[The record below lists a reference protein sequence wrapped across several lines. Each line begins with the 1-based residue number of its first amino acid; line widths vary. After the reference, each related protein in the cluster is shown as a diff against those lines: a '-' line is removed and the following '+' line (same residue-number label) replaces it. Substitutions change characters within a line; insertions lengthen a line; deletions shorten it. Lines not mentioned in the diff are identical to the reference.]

1 MDLWNKIP
9 FIRLIVPL
17 ILGVIS
23 ELIWGLNSLYILDVG
38 LIFTLLSLFVFFYK
52 YNIKYRWLFGGL
64 VYVSIY
70 FLSFSLAINN
80 REINDEKHLSNY
92 LEYGNKYIA
101 RIIDAPVEK
110 EKSIQLR
117 LEILKILNDSK
128 IDVNGDNA
136 HPLFKFL
143 TTEKKGLLGTEK
155 IKWNF
160 TKFLINKDG
169 EPVNRY
175 GSSTTPEQIET
186 DIEKLINS

>member
-1 MDLWNKIP
+1 MTKNIYQFSCEDSSGQNVDLSDFKGKTL
-9 FIRLIVPL
+9 LIVNTASQCGFTPQYKGL
-17 ILGVIS
+17 EQLQTKYSS
-23 ELIWGLNSLYILDVG
+23 EEFSVLAFPCNQ
-38 LIFTLLSLFVFFYK
+38 
-52 YNIKYRWLFGGL
+52 FGGQEPGSNEEI
-64 VYVSIY
+64 VE
-70 FLSFSLAINN
+70 FCSL
-80 REINDEKHLSNY
+80 NY
-92 LEYGNKYIA
+92 GSTFPIF
-101 RIIDAPVEK
+101 
-110 EKSIQLR
+110 
-117 LEILKILNDSK
+117 SK

-175 GSSTTPEQIET
+175 GSSTTPEQIQT

>member
-1 MDLWNKIP
+1 MTKNIYQFSCEDSSGQKVDLSDFKGKTL
-9 FIRLIVPL
+9 LIVNTASQCGFTPQYKGL
-17 ILGVIS
+17 EQLQTKYSS
-23 ELIWGLNSLYILDVG
+23 EEFSVLAFPCNQ
-38 LIFTLLSLFVFFYK
+38 
-52 YNIKYRWLFGGL
+52 FGGQEPGSNEEI
-64 VYVSIY
+64 VE
-70 FLSFSLAINN
+70 FCSL
-80 REINDEKHLSNY
+80 NY
-92 LEYGNKYIA
+92 GSTFPIF
-101 RIIDAPVEK
+101 
-110 EKSIQLR
+110 
-117 LEILKILNDSK
+117 SK

-175 GSSTTPEQIET
+175 GSSTTPEQIQT